1 MRGAQGYFLKN
12 FKKVRKSQVAGIEKI
27 VMVGVSG
34 LFKGRGVVTDRHR
47 STSRILRN
55 RCPPVVD
62 VGLVGEVFPVA
73 RRRVELLHGQR
84 VFRCGLPHARRHV
97 VLVVARVSVVAVR
110 RVRGVISR
118 AAVLLSLGVFVPALV
133 RVDLVDG
140 LPGRHRAV
148 VAVLGRGIVGVEE
161 AAGLGFAVEFGAVGL
176 VGEGASVGDE
186 ASAGSAQPM
195 RPSSA
200 MHMYHPRR
208 RESSLL
214 A

>member
-27 VMVGVSG
+27 VVVGVSG
-34 LFKGRGVVTDRHR
+34 MFRGRGVVTDRHR

-84 VFRCGLPHARRHV
+84 VFRCRLPHARRHV

-110 RVRGVISR
+110 RVRGVISVTVVLM
-118 AAVLLSLGVFVPALV
+118 AAVLLGLGVFVPPLV

-140 LPGRHRAV
+140 LPGRHRSV
-148 VAVLGRGIVGVEE
+148 VAVLLFFFFQGILNVIV
-161 AAGLGFAVEFGAVGL
+161 VGL
-176 VGEGASVGDE
+176 WRRFEQLLVE
-186 ASAGSAQPM
+186 SAQPLC
-195 RPSSA
+195 P
-200 MHMYHPRR
+200 
-208 RESSLL
+208 L
-214 A
+214 AKT

>member
-1 MRGAQGYFLKN
+1 MRLYTNAYLRGAQGYFLKN

-27 VMVGVSG
+27 VVVGVSG
-34 LFKGRGVVTDRHR
+34 MF
-47 STSRILRN
+47 
-55 RCPPVVD
+55 
-62 VGLVGEVFPVA
+62 

-97 VLVVARVSVVAVR
+97 VLVVARVSAVAVR
-110 RVRGVISR
+110 RARGVISVTAVLM
-118 AAVLLSLGVFVPALV
+118 AAVLLGLGVFVPPLV

-148 VAVLGRGIVGVEE
+148 VAVPGQGTVGVEE

-195 RPSSA
+195 WPSSA

>member
-27 VMVGVSG
+27 VVVGVSG
-34 LFKGRGVVTDRHR
+34 MFRGRGVVTDRHR

-62 VGLVGEVFPVA
+62 VGLVGEEFPVA

-110 RVRGVISR
+110 RVRGVISVTAVLM
-118 AAVLLSLGVFVPALV
+118 AAVLLGLGVFVPPLV

-148 VAVLGRGIVGVEE
+148 VAVLLFFFFQGILNVIV
-161 AAGLGFAVEFGAVGL
+161 VGL
-176 VGEGASVGDE
+176 WRRFEQLLVE
-186 ASAGSAQPM
+186 SAQPLC
-195 RPSSA
+195 P
-200 MHMYHPRR
+200 
-208 RESSLL
+208 L
-214 A
+214 AKN

>member
-34 LFKGRGVVTDRHR
+34 MF
-47 STSRILRN
+47 
-55 RCPPVVD
+55 
-62 VGLVGEVFPVA
+62 

-110 RVRGVISR
+110 RVRGVISVTVVLM
-118 AAVLLSLGVFVPALV
+118 AAVLLGLGVFVPPLV

-140 LPGRHRAV
+140 LPGRHRSV
-148 VAVLGRGIVGVEE
+148 VAVLLFFFFQGILNVIV
-161 AAGLGFAVEFGAVGL
+161 VGL
-176 VGEGASVGDE
+176 WRRFEQLLVE
-186 ASAGSAQPM
+186 SAQPLC
-195 RPSSA
+195 P
-200 MHMYHPRR
+200 
-208 RESSLL
+208 L
-214 A
+214 AKT